1 MGSSYLPNVW
11 CNKLPDKDENFYAG
25 HRDRLR
31 SKFLGGQLADYEKL
45 ELLLAYAIPRRDVR
59 PLARSLVKQFGGVYQ
74 VMTASID
81 DLTAVK
87 GVGHNTAIF
96 LKLVFDMMTINYRGQ
111 LKEVPIFHNET
122 ILHNYC
128 RIIMAGKTVEELHIL
143 YLDNN
148 LKLIADEIHSSG
160 TVDTSAVYP
169 REIAKR
175 ALDLNARSIVMV
187 HNHPTSNN
195 SFSHDDIEI
204 TTLVQSVLTGLNIEL
219 YDHFVVSNDIVYSA
233 RQMHLI

>member
-1 MGSSYLPNVW
+1 M
-11 CNKLPDKDENFYAG
+11 PDKDENFYAG

-31 SKFLGGQLADYEKL
+31 AKFLDGQLADYEKL

-74 VMTASID
+74 VFTASVD
-81 DLTAVK
+81 DLITCK
-87 GVGHNTAIF
+87 GVGRNTAIF
-96 LKLVFDMMTINYRGQ
+96 IKLVHQMMTINYRGQ
-111 LKEVPIFHNET
+111 LKETPIFHDEK
-122 ILHNYC
+122 LLYNYC
-128 RIIMAGKTVEELHIL
+128 RLILSNKPIEELHIL
-143 YLDNN
+143 YLDTN

-160 TVDTSAVYP
+160 SVDSSAVYP

-195 SFSHDDIEI
+195 SFSRDDIEI
-204 TTLVQSVLTGLNIEL
+204 TTLVQSVLSGLNIEL
-219 YDHFVVSNDIVYSA
+219 YDHFVVSGDIVYSA

>member
-1 MGSSYLPNVW
+1 M
-11 CNKLPDKDENFYAG
+11 PDKDENFYAG

-31 SKFLGGQLADYEKL
+31 AKFLDGQLADYEKL

-59 PLARSLVKQFGGVYQ
+59 PLARSLIKQFGGVYQ
-74 VMTASID
+74 VLSASID

-87 GVGHNTAIF
+87 GIGNNTAVFI
-96 LKLVFDMMTINYRGQ
+96 KLVQQMMTINYRGQ
-111 LKEVPIFHNET
+111 LKETPIFHNET

-128 RIIMAGKTVEELHIL
+128 RIIVAGKTVEELHIL
-143 YLDNN
+143 YLDSN
-148 LKLIADEIHSSG
+148 LRLVADEIHSTG
-160 TVDTSAVYP
+160 TIDSSAVYP
-169 REIAKR
+169 REIARR
-175 ALDLNARSIVMV
+175 ALELNARSIVMV

-195 SFSHDDIEI
+195 SFSRDDIEI
-204 TTLVQSVLTGLNIEL
+204 ATLVQSVLAGLNIEL

>member
-1 MGSSYLPNVW
+1 M
-11 CNKLPDKDENFYAG
+11 PDKDENFYAG

-31 SKFLGGQLADYEKL
+31 AKFLDGQLADYEKL

-59 PLARSLVKQFGGVYQ
+59 PLARALVKQFGGVYQ
-74 VMTASID
+74 VLSASIE
-81 DLTAVK
+81 DLVSCK
-87 GVGHNTAIF
+87 GVGHNTAVFI
-96 LKLVFDMMTINYRGQ
+96 KLVQQMMAINYMGQ
-111 LKEVPIFHNET
+111 LKETPVFHNEA

-128 RIIMAGKTVEELHIL
+128 RIIVAGKAIEELHIL
-143 YLDNN
+143 FLDNN
-148 LKLIADEIHSSG
+148 LKLIADDVHSVG
-160 TVDTSAVYP
+160 TVDSSAVYP

-195 SFSHDDIEI
+195 SFSKEDIEI
-204 TTLVQSVLTGLNIEL
+204 TTLVQSVLAGLNIEL
-219 YDHFVVSNDIVYSA
+219 YDHLVVSNDLVYSA

>member
-1 MGSSYLPNVW
+1 MPVS
-11 CNKLPDKDENFYAG
+11 DENFYAG

-31 SKFLGGQLADYEKL
+31 AKFLNGQLADYEKL

-59 PLARSLVKQFGGVYQ
+59 PLARSLIKQFGGVYQ
-74 VMTASID
+74 VLSASVD
-81 DLTAVK
+81 DLTAIK

-96 LKLVFDMMTINYRGQ
+96 LKLVFDMMTIDYRGQ
-111 LKEVPIFHNET
+111 LKETPIFHNET

-128 RIIMAGKTVEELHIL
+128 RIIVAGKPIEELHIL
-143 YLDNN
+143 FLDNN
-148 LKLIADEIHSSG
+148 LKLIADEIHSTG
-160 TVDTSAVYP
+160 TIDSSAVYP

-175 ALDLNARSIVMV
+175 ALELNARSVVMV

-195 SFSHDDIEI
+195 SFSSDDIEI
-204 TTLVQSVLTGLNIEL
+204 TTLVKSVLSGLNIEL

>member
-1 MGSSYLPNVW
+1 M
-11 CNKLPDKDENFYAG
+11 PDKDENFYAG

-31 SKFLGGQLADYEKL
+31 AKFLNGQLADYEKL

-74 VMTASID
+74 VLSASVD

-87 GVGHNTAIF
+87 GIGNNTAVFI
-96 LKLVFDMMTINYRGQ
+96 KLVQQMMTINYRGQ
-111 LKEVPIFHNET
+111 LKETPIFHNET

-128 RIIMAGKTVEELHIL
+128 RIIVAGKTVEELHIL
-143 YLDNN
+143 YLDSN
-148 LKLIADEIHSSG
+148 LKLVADEIHSTG
-160 TVDTSAVYP
+160 TVDSSAVYP
-169 REIAKR
+169 REIARR
-175 ALDLNARSIVMV
+175 ALELNARSIVMV

-195 SFSHDDIEI
+195 SFSRDDIEI
-204 TTLVQSVLTGLNIEL
+204 TTLVRSVLAGLNIEL
-219 YDHFVVSNDIVYSA
+219 YDHFVVSGDIVYSA

>member
-1 MGSSYLPNVW
+1 M
-11 CNKLPDKDENFYAG
+11 PDKDENFYAG

-31 SKFLGGQLADYEKL
+31 AKFLDGQLADYEKL

-74 VMTASID
+74 VLSASID

-87 GVGHNTAIF
+87 GIGNNTAVFI
-96 LKLVFDMMTINYRGQ
+96 KLVQQMMTINYRGQ
-111 LKEVPIFHNET
+111 LKETPIFHNET

-128 RIIMAGKTVEELHIL
+128 RIIVAGKTVEELHIL
-143 YLDNN
+143 YLDSN
-148 LKLIADEIHSSG
+148 LRLVVDEIHSTG
-160 TVDTSAVYP
+160 TIDSSAVYP
-169 REIAKR
+169 REIARR
-175 ALDLNARSIVMV
+175 ALELNARSIVMV

-195 SFSHDDIEI
+195 SFSRDDIEI
-204 TTLVQSVLTGLNIEL
+204 TTLVQSVLAGLSIEL